1 MQSEIQTKSVGR
13 MPSWVMP
20 SIKLGILL
28 TDVLLAIFCFMI
40 AFAWREGDAFFQ
52 ANSWNQTKE
61 FAPYGVLLPFVAAI
75 RIVTFKTQDLYR
87 LRGEFSFFDDALK
100 VFKAVSIGTLLMVA
114 TAFLYRGGIEYRDF
128 SYSRGVFAADFVAA
142 LLVFCLFRFTVRF
155 VQIFARKN
163 SINLIPTLV
172 VGNGREAEIVINEM
186 QTKRELG
193 YRVIGVVSDS
203 RFTIDD
209 SRFCDI
215 PIVGTLENLPEVVVE
230 TGASEVIITEQNV
243 SSEVLFDVMM
253 RCGRRK
259 GVEFKLAPN
268 LFDSLPRKTNVEQI
282 GSLPMIQLFR
292 QPLSPVSQFVK
303 RLEDVIIALFATII
317 LSPLTMLIAILI
329 KFDSKGNI
337 FYKQKRVGMDG
348 RQFSFYKFRTM
359 QANNDDSEHREYL
372 KNYIAGETENN
383 GEETVFKLNDS
394 RVTRIGKHLRR
405 LSLDELP
412 QIFNVLRG
420 EMSIVGPR
428 PPIPY
433 EVEEY
438 NATQR
443 RRLDMKPGITGL
455 WQVSGRNRLT
465 FEQMLTLDVFY
476 IENWSLWL
484 DLKIIFKTIPAM
496 IRGDGAK

>member
-1 MQSEIQTKSVGR
+1 
-13 MPSWVMP
+13 MP
-20 SIKLGILL
+20 SIKFGILL
-28 TDVLLAIFCFMI
+28 TDGLLAVLCFMI
-40 AFAWREGDAFFQ
+40 AFAWRENDAFFQ
-52 ANSWNQTKE
+52 LNSWNWARE
-61 FAPYGVLLPFVAAI
+61 FSPYGVLLPFVAAI
-75 RIVTFKTQDLYR
+75 RIITFKTQDLYR
-87 LRGEFSFFDDALK
+87 LRGEFSFFDDAVK

-114 TAFLYRGGIEYRDF
+114 TAFLYRGGFEFGDF
-128 SYSRGVFAADFVAA
+128 SYSRLVFAADFAFA
-142 LLVFCLFRFTVRF
+142 FLVFCLFRFTVRF
-155 VQIFARKN
+155 VQILARKN

-215 PIVGTLENLPEVVVE
+215 PIVGTLDNLPEIVVE

-303 RLEDVIIALFATII
+303 RLEDVIIALFTTII
-317 LSPLTMLIAILI
+317 LSPLTILIAILI
-329 KFDSKGNI
+329 KLDSKGNV

-372 KNYIAGETENN
+372 KNYIAGEAENI
-383 GEETVFKLNDS
+383 GEETVFKLDDA

-465 FEQMLTLDVFY
+465 FDQMLTLDVFY

-484 DLKIIFKTIPAM
+484 DLKIILKTIPAM